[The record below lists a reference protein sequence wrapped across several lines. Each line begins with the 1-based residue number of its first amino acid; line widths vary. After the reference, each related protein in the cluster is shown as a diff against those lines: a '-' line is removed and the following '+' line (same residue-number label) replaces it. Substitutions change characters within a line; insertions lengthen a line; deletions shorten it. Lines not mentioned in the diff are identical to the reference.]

1 MISMLLNYDF
11 GNFFLR
17 SQNHEELILQVLVN
31 LIENVEILMIVNLPI
46 EEETNK
52 ILIK

>member
-1 MISMLLNYDF
+1 MLLNYDF

-17 SQNHEELILQVLVN
+17 FQNHEELILQVLVN